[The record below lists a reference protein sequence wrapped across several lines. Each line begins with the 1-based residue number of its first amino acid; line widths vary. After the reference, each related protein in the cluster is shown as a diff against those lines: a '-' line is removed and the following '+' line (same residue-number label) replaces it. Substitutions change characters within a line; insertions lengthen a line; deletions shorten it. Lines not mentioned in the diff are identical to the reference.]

1 MSYQEKCI
9 ENENVGKITYENG
22 YYNASVNRYYYSFFQ
37 FLMDRMNCFKIK
49 IDSEEVAN
57 GSHVKAFKSYKNY
70 LQNNNKVKRGR
81 INQLNSNF
89 FKLRNLRAKADYD
102 EEKIE
107 KKEADLAI
115 STYNMLKREINSI
128 K

>member
-9 ENENVGKITYENG
+9 ENEKVGRITYNEG

-37 FLMDRMNCFKIK
+37 FLIDRMNSFKIK
-49 IDSEEVAN
+49 IDSEELAS
-57 GSHVKAFKSYKNY
+57 GSHVSTFISYKKY
-70 LQNNNKVKRGR
+70 LEKNNKVKRSR
-81 INQLNSNF
+81 INQINGKF
-89 FKLRNLRAKADYD
+89 FKLKNLRAKADYD

-107 KKEADLAI
+107 KKEAELAI
-115 STYNMLKREINSI
+115 STYNMLKKEINSI